1 MATKV
6 VATAI
11 VKGVNRK
18 LAASRAALTMVSS
31 VQLHIQIRRKIQ
43 KFMVLKADPQWN
55 DFQ

>member
-18 LAASRAALTMVSS
+18 LAASRAALTLVSL
-31 VQLHIQIRRKIQ
+31 VLRFRFEEKKRRK
-43 KFMVLKADPQWN
+43 FMALKADLQRN
-55 DFQ
+55 EF

>member
-18 LAASRAALTMVSS
+18 LAASRAALTLVSS
-31 VQLHIQIRRKIQ
+31 IQLHIQIRRKTP
-43 KFMVLKADPQWN
+43 KCMVLKAKPQRN